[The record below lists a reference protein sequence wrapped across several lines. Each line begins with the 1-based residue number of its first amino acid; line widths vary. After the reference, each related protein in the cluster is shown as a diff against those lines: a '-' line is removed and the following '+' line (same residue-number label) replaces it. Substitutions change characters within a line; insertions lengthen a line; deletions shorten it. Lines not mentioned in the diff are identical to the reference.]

1 MENCKFSVI
10 VPTLHEEK
18 AIERTLCSLEMA
30 KNKSGHIV
38 EMIVVDGGSEDNT
51 VKIANKYTKKVVF
64 PKERGIGRARN
75 FGAMHADGDVL
86 IFLDADVIVPEN
98 FFDELNRKL
107 SVNGVCGANCNVMPH
122 HEVNPSGFER
132 SFYAMWHN
140 IRRVFYNI
148 KPCGTGENGIIV
160 SKDVFHKTGGFDESL
175 GAIED
180 LDFMFRASKYGKFV
194 YMKDLTIHET
204 IRRFRKLGTP
214 RFMLIYLSNFFHYL
228 IFRNSRVKQWK
239 PVR

>member
-1 MENCKFSVI
+1 MENCRFSVI

-18 AIERTLCSLEMA
+18 AIERSLSSID
-30 KNKSGHIV
+30 KSRKKSSHNV
-38 EMIVVDGGSEDNT
+38 EMIVVDGGSKDNT
-51 VKIANKYTKKVVF
+51 VKIARKYTKKVVF
-64 PKERGIGRARN
+64 PREQGIGRARN
-75 FGAMHADGDVL
+75 FGAAYAKGDVL
-86 IFLDADVIVPEN
+86 IFLDADVVVPEN
-98 FFDELNRKL
+98 FFYELNREF
-107 SVNGVCGANCNVMPH
+107 SVNGVCGASCKAMPH

-132 SFYAMWHN
+132 SFYTMWHN
-140 IRRVFYNI
+140 ARRLFYNI

-160 SKDVFHKTGGFDESL
+160 SKDVFYKAGGFDESL

-180 LDFMFRASKYGKFV
+180 LDFVFRASKYGKFV

-214 RFMLIYLSNFFHYL
+214 RFMVIYLSNFFHYL